1 MTTALTLYYCRAAS
15 TTLSTAG
22 ALASTTGGTLGNNAI
37 TLGTNTGYG
46 ELYALTAETFPN
58 GGTGIGNPSGNG
70 FLWDVTTLEGQQI
83 IAGTWTVTIRL
94 QLSGAGV
101 TGSLTVDLY
110 ARVFRRSSTGI
121 YTQIGSTMSKTGNT
135 VNTTVASF
143 TFAGA
148 SLPLATFSG
157 GDKAY
162 TDAWANV
169 TANNA
174 TGGTATIKF
183 FSTTTAGQ
191 GINTA
196 QIVTPGYQQAIVGNV
211 SQHRSIGRVQ

>member
-37 TLGTNTGYG
+37 TLGSNTGYG

-70 FLWDVTTLEGQQI
+70 FLWDVATLEGQQI
-83 IAGTWTVTIRL
+83 LAGNWTVTLRL

-101 TGSLTVDLY
+101 TGTLTMDLY
-110 ARVFRRSSTGI
+110 ARAFRRSAAGA

-135 VNTTVASF
+135 ITTTVGSF
-143 TFAGA
+143 TFSAF

-157 GDKAY
+157 GDKLY
-162 TDAWANV
+162 TDGWGNV

-174 TGGTATIKF
+174 TGGTATIKL

-191 GINTA
+191 GVNTA
-196 QIVTPGYQQAIVGNV
+196 QIVTPGYQQAVVGNV
-211 SQHRSIGRVQ
+211 SQHRALGRIQ